1 MAKSYPGIV
10 LTKKGIDLIAQSNA
24 QQQQIIFT
32 KVCVGSGDVP
42 ANTSFEDLTAL
53 ISQKL
58 ELPITSGL
66 NEGNGQFL
74 IRATLSNSTVT
85 TGFLPKEVGVFAK
98 VGTTGTEYLYAYTNG
113 ANQVGFIPSKDTPIE
128 TIKYNIRTVIANASD
143 ATVVIKDETFITE
156 AELDAAFTTD
166 TTSIIDSVLNGS
178 VFDKLGSRVKWV
190 KSYVNNK
197 LLTFTNFKASQI
209 SDFYDA
215 VINAIKTRTFSSLG
229 VRWSF
234 GSSGYIVFGQLF
246 GNFCIQ
252 WGITLI
258 SAKQSLSVSLPI
270 AFEYVFQAVTSW
282 DNPDQGAINT
292 NAFNLAIRPELSRI
306 TISNTSTQV
315 ISGRWVVC
323 GKTAS

>member
-252 WGITLI
+252 WVPT
-258 SAKQSLSVSLPI
+258 SADNGGGGANCAYPI
-270 AFEYVFQAVTSW
+270 ALSELYYIDAHVDYNNHVYTAIHYYFATLTWATIDSNSSDYRGIYWVFIVGKAAV
-282 DNPDQGAINT
+282 
-292 NAFNLAIRPELSRI
+292 
-306 TISNTSTQV
+306 
-315 ISGRWVVC
+315 
-323 GKTAS
+323 